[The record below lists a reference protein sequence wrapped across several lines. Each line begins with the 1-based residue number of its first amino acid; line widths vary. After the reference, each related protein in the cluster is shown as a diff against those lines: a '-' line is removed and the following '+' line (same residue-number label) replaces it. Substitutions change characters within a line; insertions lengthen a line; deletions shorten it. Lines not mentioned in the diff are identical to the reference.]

1 MRSRIAA
8 TPLDRSLRAL
18 RAVHHFQ
25 IWVRVVLSPEE
36 RACFESWARDDEKL
50 YTRLVR
56 RYRETEDE
64 IDWENLLDEIQDLIM
79 RSSPK
84 LRRHRSFAS
93 KFAAMMERT

>member
-1 MRSRIAA
+1 MRRRTVA

-18 RAVHHFQ
+18 RAAYHFQ
-25 IWVRVVLSPEE
+25 LWIRVVLAPEE
-36 RACFESWARDDEKL
+36 RECFERWARDDETL
-50 YTRLVR
+50 YARLVR
-56 RYRETEDE
+56 RYLRTRDE
-64 IDWENLLDEIQDLIM
+64 IDRENLLDEIQDLIL